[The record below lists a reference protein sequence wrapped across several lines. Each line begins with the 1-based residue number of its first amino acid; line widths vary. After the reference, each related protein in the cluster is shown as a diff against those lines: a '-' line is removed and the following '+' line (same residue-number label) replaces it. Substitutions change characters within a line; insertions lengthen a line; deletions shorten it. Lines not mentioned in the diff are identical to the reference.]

1 MLPSQ
6 PEIRP
11 VTVVFRPVTSTSRCL
26 TMNSGGVVRQAIAQY
41 EAAEGERAAA
51 VAAKQAAEEE
61 LEAAAIAGQQAAE
74 TELEVYAVC
83 A

>member
-1 MLPSQ
+1 MLPSS

-11 VTVVFRPVTSTSRCL
+11 VTVVLRPVTSTSRCL
-26 TMNSGGVVRQAIAQY
+26 MMNSGGVVRQAIAQY

-61 LEAAAIAGQQAAE
+61 LEAAPIAGQQAAE
-74 TELEVYAVC
+74 AGLEVCAMYA
-83 A
+83 

>member
-11 VTVVFRPVTSTSRCL
+11 VTVVLRPVTSTSRCL
-26 TMNSGGVVRQAIAQY
+26 MMNSGGVVRQAIAQY

-51 VAAKQAAEEE
+51 VDLAC
-61 LEAAAIAGQQAAE
+61 LRQQAAE
-74 TELEVYAVC
+74 AELEVCAMYA
-83 A
+83 